1 MKAENKKSY
10 IDTIYLAIGELIVSL
25 LVIVVYLCIPGVFN
39 WTVITGVALGSIV
52 TVLNYIILSFS
63 VDRAIKKF
71 MDLRGDKEM
80 DEEEAEAFAKANTI
94 KVQNAITKSYIF
106 RTALMM
112 GALILS
118 LITGYFDTIA
128 TVIPLIMYKPLLY
141 AVEFVKKK
149 RGE

>member
-25 LVIVVYLCIPGVFN
+25 LVIIVYLFIPNIFD

-52 TVLNYIILSFS
+52 TILNYIILSLS

-80 DEEEAEAFAKANTI
+80 DEEEAEAFAKANTV
-94 KVQNAITKSYIF
+94 KVQNAITKSYLF

-118 LITGYFDTIA
+118 LVTGYFDTIA

>member
-1 MKAENKKSY
+1 METQNKKSH

-25 LVIVVYLCIPGVFN
+25 LVVAIYIPIKGVFD
-39 WTVITGVALGSIV
+39 WTIISGVALGSVV
-52 TVLNYIILSFS
+52 TVLNYLILSFA
-63 VDRAIKKF
+63 VDKAINKF

-80 DEEEAEAFAKANTI
+80 DEEEAAAFAKANTI
-94 KVQNAITKSYIF
+94 KVQNAITKSYLL
-106 RTALMM
+106 RTTLMM
-112 GALILS
+112 GALVLS

>member
-10 IDTIYLAIGELIVSL
+10 IDAIYLAIGELIVSL
-25 LVIVVYLCIPGVFN
+25 LVVIVYLCIPKMFD
-39 WTVITGVALGSIV
+39 WTVVTGVILGSVV
-52 TVLNYIILSFS
+52 TILNYIILSIA
-63 VDRAIKKF
+63 VDRALKKF

-80 DEEEAEAFAKANTI
+80 DEEEAEAFAKANTV

-112 GALILS
+112 GALVIS
-118 LITGYFDTIA
+118 LITGYFNTIA